1 MDPDILMGKMQ
12 RDPVSEKRIAEDPAG
27 EGARAL
33 EPVLEWYAAYKR
45 FWRNHPEAK
54 QVAAVARHWLRTRL
68 ESALNLEDQI
78 DPVTPSKPK
87 RR

>member
-1 MDPDILMGKMQ
+1 MR
-12 RDPVSEKRIAEDPAG
+12 RDPVSERRIAEDPAG

-33 EPVLEWYAAYKR
+33 EAVLEWYAAYKR
-45 FWRNHPEAK
+45 LWRNHPQAK
-54 QVAAVARHWLRTRL
+54 QLAVLARHWLRTRL
-68 ESALNLEDQI
+68 ESALTLEDEV